1 MIDIIRGASEKP
13 ASTEALIS
21 FLEQCN
27 IPEGIL
33 YTGYPIVGSINDKSS
48 MDAILLSSNHGI
60 IVFDIVEEPEVSDR
74 EELLDELYN
83 ITLQRLIGHRELTRK
98 RGELKANL
106 NVLTFA
112 PAWNSLTFDESRIIT
127 LEDLQTFLKENE
139 QDDLTIDDYRKLIQA
154 IQAITKL
161 KHKVPRKVKKVGS
174 KGDILNEVEKSIS
187 NLDKRQSKAVI
198 ETVEGIQRIRGLA
211 GSGKTIILALKVAYL
226 HSKFPDWT
234 IGVTFYTRS
243 LKSQFVDLINKFTI
257 AQKNEEPDWNKVK
270 ILQAWGGSS
279 DSGLYF
285 EFCKLNNVEYLDY
298 DTAKRRYNTSNELL
312 DIITKKA
319 IQEAQA
325 VKQNLTEVYDAILID
340 EAQDFSESFL
350 MLCYLLTKPASQSN
364 PNNKRV
370 IYAYDELQ
378 KLNEANSLRN
388 PREIFPGIDFESYNP
403 NKPQQDIILEK
414 CYRNSAPILVT
425 AHALGFGIYRENG
438 ELVTMFREK
447 ELWKD
452 VGYKIEKGDLE
463 LGQRVVLGR
472 DKESS
477 PDFLVEKVNQD
488 ELIQFRVFDSYEEE
502 IKQVAEDIEK
512 NIREEDLDPRDIIVI
527 HPNALRTK
535 NDVAALRKELFKR
548 NIESH
553 LAGVNTSQDEF
564 FISDSVAFTSIY
576 RAKGNEA
583 AMVYIINAD
592 YCYKGYNLTKK
603 RNILFTAITRSK
615 GWVRVYGSGEDM
627 KGLEEEFKKVKV
639 NKYKLS
645 FKYPT
650 EEEME
655 RLNILHRDLTE
666 EDIKVITES
675 NREGKNLLN
684 KLKSGKLQKE
694 DLNKDLLEQLRN
706 YLNDPK

>member
-1 MIDIIRGASEKP
+1 
-13 ASTEALIS
+13 
-21 FLEQCN
+21 
-27 IPEGIL
+27 
-33 YTGYPIVGSINDKSS
+33 